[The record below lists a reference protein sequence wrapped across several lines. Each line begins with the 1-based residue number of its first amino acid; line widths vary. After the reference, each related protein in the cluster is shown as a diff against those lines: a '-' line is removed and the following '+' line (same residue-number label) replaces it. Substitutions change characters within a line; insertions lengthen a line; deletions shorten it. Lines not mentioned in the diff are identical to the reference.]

1 MTGLLSPAGTT
12 TRRPTFHPLTVAH
25 VERLT
30 EEATAITFAVPEE
43 LAEAFGFLPWQHLT
57 LRRVGEGGEVRNS
70 YSICHSAR
78 GARPRTLRSAARMH
92 GGGGESP

>member
-43 LAEAFGFLPWQHLT
+43 LAEA
-57 LRRVGEGGEVRNS
+57 
-70 YSICHSAR
+70 
-78 GARPRTLRSAARMH
+78 LRSASEM
-92 GGGGESP
+92 P